1 MFVHSIENQRAYCS
15 LTNESTAGWLPESII
30 NFEAME
36 NLNTSFNTIQLTQV
50 FKCFDCKYKLY
61 IDIPDDSVTFYRDA
75 KDRKRYVVKKEYV
88 WDSAIAISEQTQHSC
103 QGRNHDDLQ
112 VIYERILS
120 HGKVYV
126 SQLIEPQRCTAD
138 DVLEYA
144 LKQIYK
150 SMGAATVAR
159 LFESNAQHQKH
170 IRNINDTVDRLLKEK
185 RATHNIEGSS
195 TNDFSVYE
203 KKLCQ
208 NCVY

>member
-1 MFVHSIENQRAYCS
+1 MYFLLI
-15 LTNESTAGWLPESII
+15 LP
-30 NFEAME
+30 
-36 NLNTSFNTIQLTQV
+36 
-50 FKCFDCKYKLY
+50 
-61 IDIPDDSVTFYRDA
+61 FYPHVSND
-75 KDRKRYVVKKEYV
+75 KNWKWIKRSVKKK
-88 WDSAIAISEQTQHSC
+88 WIKLALPTQHSC

-208 NCVY
+208 NCVYWSRVWYDKCHKRKLFDRSPFQKLLFSLDWQCS